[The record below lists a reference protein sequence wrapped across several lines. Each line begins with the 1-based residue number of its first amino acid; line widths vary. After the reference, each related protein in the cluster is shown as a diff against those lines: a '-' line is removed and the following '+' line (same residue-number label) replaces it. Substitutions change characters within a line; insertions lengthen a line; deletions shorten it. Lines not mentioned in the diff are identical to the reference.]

1 MTGSTPFHVPRP
13 GAALIK
19 EARAARHAAQR
30 NEQEERV
37 KAHSLAAE
45 TSADLTVPEPV
56 SVPQVITR
64 MASRSMAPT
73 RTRAIIGPDT
83 VP

>member
-45 TSADLTVPEPV
+45 TSADLTVPEPALRH
-56 SVPQVITR
+56 QVVAR
-64 MASRSMAPT
+64 EASCSMTPT
-73 RTRAIIGPDT
+73 HRRETIGPDT
-83 VP
+83 VF